1 MRHAIISL
9 SVVVFIIITLSFLGA
24 LTPQAALNFDDY
36 FVDKTMRLDYFHIGD
51 AKEEWIAIDQVYE
64 QGVWAGSQR
73 NLIDKFDNGR
83 YYANIYDSSSGQL
96 IFSKGFDSYF
106 GEYKTTNQAL
116 KGIKRA
122 YHETILIPYPK
133 KNIKFTLEVKDR
145 ENILQPLFGQ
155 EIDPSSVSIIK
166 ENLDKNVK
174 VFEILKSGSPHK
186 RVDIA
191 FIAEGYTSEEEDK
204 VGADLKRFTE
214 IFFNHEP
221 YRTYKDRFN
230 IYGVFKCSEE
240 SGCDEPRPGIFKN
253 TALNATFNSLGSE
266 RYLLTEDNKSLRDIA
281 AHVPYDALFIMIN
294 HKRYGGGGIYNL
306 YCTFTV
312 DNQWCEYLF
321 LHEFGHS
328 FAGLADEYYTSSVA
342 YNEFYPRG
350 VEPAEP
356 NITALL
362 DPENIKWKDLLTPS
376 IEIPTPWEKEDF
388 DKMDMAYQKIRSV
401 INEKIARM
409 KREKAPQAEIDK
421 VEQESDRLSREHAKK
436 VDDYFSKSR
445 FKDKVGAFEGAGY
458 SAEGLY
464 RPMLDCL
471 MFTKGK
477 KPFCKVCEQAVVRV
491 IKHYSE

>member
-1 MRHAIISL
+1 MRRAIVYIIVIL
-9 SVVVFIIITLSFLGA
+9 FIPGA
-24 LTPQAALNFDDY
+24 LSAQTSLNFDDY

-51 AKEEWIAIDQVYE
+51 AKEEWITVDQVYE
-64 QGVWAGSQR
+64 QGTWAGSQR
-73 NLIDKFDNGR
+73 NLIDNFGNGR
-83 YYANIYDSSSGQL
+83 YYAKIYDSSSGQL

-133 KNIKFTLEVKDR
+133 KNIRFTLEVRDR
-145 ENILQPLFGQ
+145 ENILLPLFSQ

-166 ENLDKNVK
+166 ENLDKKVK
-174 VFEILKSGSPHK
+174 IFEIRKNGSPHEK
-186 RVDIA
+186 IDIA
-191 FIAEGYTSEEEDK
+191 FIAEGYTSEEEEK
-204 VGADLKRFTE
+204 VEADLKRFTK

-221 YRTYKDRFN
+221 YRTYQDRFN
-230 IYGVFKCSEE
+230 IYGVFKPSEE

-266 RYLLTEDNKSLRDIA
+266 RYLLTEDNRSLRDIA
-281 AHVPYDALFIMIN
+281 AHVPYDTLFIMIN

-312 DNQWCEYLF
+312 DNQWHEYLF

-356 NITALL
+356 NITAFL
-362 DPENIKWKDLLTPS
+362 DSKSLKWKDSLTPH
-376 IEIPTPWEKEDF
+376 IEIPTPWEKEGF
-388 DKMDMAYQKIRSV
+388 DKMDLAYQKIRRE

-409 KREKAPQAEIDK
+409 KREKAPQAEVEK
-421 VEQESDRLSREHAKK
+421 VEQESDRLSRDHAKK
-436 VDDYFSKSR
+436 VDDYFSKSTFR
-445 FKDKVGAFEGAGY
+445 DKVGVFEGAGY
-458 SAEGLY
+458 SAKGLY

-477 KPFCKVCEQAVVRV
+477 KPFCKVCEQAVIRV

>member
-1 MRHAIISL
+1 MKRAIISF
-9 SVVVFIIITLSFLGA
+9 SAIVSIVILSFLGLLIA
-24 LTPQAALNFDDY
+24 QEPLNFDDY

-51 AKEEWIAIDQVYE
+51 AKEEWITVDQVYE
-64 QGVWAGSQR
+64 QGAWAGSQR
-73 NLIDKFDNGR
+73 NLIDKFDKGR
-83 YYANIYDSSSGQL
+83 YYAKIYDSSSGKL
-96 IFSKGFDSYF
+96 IFSKGFDSYY

-133 KNIKFTLEVKDR
+133 KNIRFTLEVKDR
-145 ENILQPLFGQ
+145 ENILQSLFSQ
-155 EIDPSSVSIIK
+155 EIDPASVSIIK

-174 VFEILKSGSPHK
+174 VFEILKSGNSHEK
-186 RVDIA
+186 VDIA
-191 FIAEGYTSEEEDK
+191 FIAEGYTAEEEEK
-204 VGADLKRFTE
+204 VEADLKRFTE
-214 IFFNHEP
+214 VFFNQEP
-221 YRTYKDRFN
+221 YRTFKDRFN
-230 IYGVFKCSEE
+230 IYGVFKASEE
-240 SGCDEPRPGIFKN
+240 SGCDEPRAGIFKN
-253 TALNATFNSLGSE
+253 TALNSTFNSLGSE
-266 RYLLTEDNKSLRDIA
+266 RYLLTEDNKSLRHIA
-281 AHVPYDALFIMIN
+281 AHVPYDTLFIMIN

-312 DNQWCEYLF
+312 DNQWFEYLF

-362 DPENIKWKDLLTPS
+362 DPKNIKWKDLLTPR

-388 DKMDMAYQKIRSV
+388 DKMDMAYQKIRRE
-401 INEKIARM
+401 INDKIARM
-409 KREKAPQAEIDK
+409 KREKAPQAEVEKI
-421 VEQESDRLSREHAKK
+421 EQESERLSREHAIK
-436 VDDYFSKSR
+436 VDDYLSKSR

-491 IKHYSE
+491 IKYYSE